1 MPVSADHRRG
11 RLPENI
17 LHFGRVLRAAGL
29 PVGTGRIMDAL
40 RAVDCIGIDRRA
52 DLHAALAAVFIDRH
66 EHQALFD
73 QAFHV
78 FWRDPKLLQ
87 RMLGLLLARAP
98 SGAIQTG
105 PQLARRLAE
114 ALAPDELN
122 DGGQGERVEV
132 EASPTWSDQEQLQ
145 YRDFESMSAGEL
157 AAARTA
163 IARLRLSLD
172 QLPVRRFRPD
182 PHGTQPDP
190 RATLRAGLRS
200 GRDSIDLL
208 YRTRRTRPP
217 TVVILCDISGSMSQY
232 ARIFLQFA
240 HALTAQRPDVHTL
253 LFGTRLTDITR
264 QLRGRDP
271 DAALAAVGAR
281 VSDWSGG
288 TRIGQALAEFNRR
301 HARRLLAQGAVVLLM
316 SDGLDRDAGAGIE
329 PEIHRLH
336 RLARRLIWLNPLLR
350 YDGFEARA
358 AGVRAL
364 LPHVDEF
371 RPVHNLHSLEQLAAV
386 LAGRPATAGERHD
399 LRRTARRR

>member
-1 MPVSADHRRG
+1 MPASADQRHG

-17 LHFGRVLRAAGL
+17 LHFGRVLRSAGL
-29 PVGTGRIMDAL
+29 PVGTGRIIDAL

-52 DLHAALAAVFIDRH
+52 DLHAALSAVFIDRH
-66 EHQALFD
+66 EQQALFD

-105 PQLARRLAE
+105 PQLVRRLAE
-114 ALAPDELN
+114 ALAPGELN
-122 DGGQGERVEV
+122 DSGQGERIEV

-145 YRDFESMSAGEL
+145 HRDFESMSVAEL
-157 AAARTA
+157 AAARAA
-163 IARLRLSLD
+163 IARMRLGLD

-182 PHGTQPDP
+182 PHGVQPDP
-190 RATLRAGLRS
+190 RATLRALRS

-253 LFGTRLTDITR
+253 LFGTRLTDVTR
-264 QLRGRDP
+264 QLRGHDP

-329 PEIHRLH
+329 SEIRRLH

-350 YDGFEARA
+350 YEGFEARA

-371 RPVHNLHSLEQLAAV
+371 RPIHNLHNLEQLAAV
-386 LAGRPATAGERHD
+386 LAGRSTATGERHD